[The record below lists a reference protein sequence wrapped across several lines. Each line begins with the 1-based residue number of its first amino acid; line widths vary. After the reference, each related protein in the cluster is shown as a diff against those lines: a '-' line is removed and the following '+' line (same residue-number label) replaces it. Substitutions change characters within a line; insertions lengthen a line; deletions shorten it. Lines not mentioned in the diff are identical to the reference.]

1 MKKIILLLLLTFG
14 FANAQIINI
23 PDATFKA
30 ELLAAS
36 PTVEKALN
44 FSDQWIKIDANNDG
58 EIQESEA
65 QQVKL
70 LALSEFLIFNITG
83 IDGFSN
89 LESLRI
95 TTSLITTLNIGGLT
109 NLKSLN
115 CLNMPILSTLNLDGA
130 SDLTTLSLYSL
141 PNITTLNLSNLNN
154 LTKINCFGTSIVSL
168 NVSNLPNLAE
178 ILYSGNQLTTSMNL
192 SELPSLTKLDC
203 AFNNLSV
210 LTANELTALTDLNCS
225 GNQLTNLNGFPNL
238 IKLNCESNKLTSLN
252 VSSLTALTELYCSG
266 NELTS
271 LNVNGLASLTTLSCS
286 YNKFVTFSLSDLPNL
301 ISLNCG
307 NNNELTSVTL
317 QNLPNLEEFKVIG
330 NLNGNA
336 VPLGQ
341 LATLSLSGLPSLQ
354 KLECNNGVL
363 TSLSLNGLTNL
374 TELNCSRNQIT
385 DLNVSNLPNLQK
397 LVCDTNPIVNLNV
410 SNLSNLLELNCG
422 GAYVVDGV
430 MVGHLTTLN
439 VSGLTNLK
447 KLYCYYSLLTT
458 LNLTGLVSLEELFCD
473 GIANDLGQLTSLNV
487 NGLTNLKK
495 LSCKNQQLT
504 SLNVSNLVN
513 LTDLYCSHNQITSLD
528 LTGLINL
535 KILDYTYNHLAN
547 LNLVDLPSLTTLNC
561 SYNQLVTLNVLNLT
575 SLTELYC
582 SYNQLTALN
591 LSGLDNLITLDYSY
605 NQLTL
610 SNISGL
616 STNLQ
621 SLYCSSNDLT
631 SLDVSGLTN
640 LIILDCSSNQLPS
653 LDVST
658 LTNLRILNC
667 SNNQLP
673 SLELFNTP
681 NLETLNCSQ
690 NSIENLNI
698 FWLNNLNSLHCRDNQ
713 LTSLDLSN
721 HTNLLQ
727 LDYSNNLI
735 PNLDVNNLTNLQY
748 LGLSATQT
756 TVLDVSN
763 LNNLNFLFCYDNLL
777 TTLDVNNAP
786 FLNVLNCNN
795 NQLETLFIKN
805 GRDEQDLSYSGNPNL
820 AYICADSSQL
830 ESIQTQLNN
839 WGMDATVC
847 NTYCSFTPGGNNNT
861 ITGITIFD
869 FNNNGC
875 DVADEVNP
883 FIRLDINDGTETGT
897 TVTNIN
903 GTYNFYTDAGTFEIT
918 PNIENP
924 TWFEFSP
931 ESSTFTFTTDN
942 NIATQN
948 FCIAAV
954 GTHQDIEVILA
965 PLEPARPGFD
975 ATYKVVYKNKGNQMV
990 SGAVNFVFDDA
1001 RTDFISAE
1009 PIADAV
1015 ETNSLTWNYENLMP
1029 FENRSIVIR
1038 LNVNGPMET
1047 PAVNNGD
1054 ILNFTTSITPVVAD
1068 ELPLDNQFAYSQTV
1082 VGSFDPNDIVCMEGD
1097 NLSPSEI
1104 GSYLHYIINFENT
1117 GTAPAENIVVKVEID
1132 TTKYDLS
1139 SLQLLNG
1146 SHPVEARVNSNVAE
1160 FIFKGINLETNGHG
1174 NILLKVRSKSS
1185 VNVGETVSKK
1195 ANIFFDYNFPI
1206 ITNDANTTFQDL
1218 SVEEHLIDNSVTIY
1232 PNPSHN
1238 VVNIEASSTITSV
1251 QVYDIQGR
1259 LLMTHLANDI
1269 KTTIDI
1275 ADKANGVYFFKIN
1288 SDKGIKVE
1296 KIIKKYAY

>member
-1 MKKIILLLLLTFG
+1 MKKILLLLLLTFG

-36 PTVEKALN
+36 PTVEKAMN
-44 FSDQWIKIDANNDG
+44 FDDQWIKIDANNDG

-70 LALSEFLIFNITG
+70 LAISELLVFNVTG
-83 IDGFSN
+83 IEGFSN

-109 NLKSLN
+109 NLKSLT
-115 CLNMPILSTLNLDGA
+115 CLNMQILSTLNVNGA
-130 SDLTTLSLYSL
+130 T
-141 PNITTLNLSNLNN
+141 NLNN
-154 LTKINCFGTSIVSL
+154 LMCISLPNLVTLNINNLTNLTKLNCLGTSIVSL
-168 NVSNLPNLAE
+168 NVSGLPNLAE
-178 ILYSGNQLTTSMNL
+178 ILYSGNQLTTTMNL
-192 SELPSLTKLDC
+192 SQLPSLTKLDC

-238 IKLNCESNKLTSLN
+238 IKLNCENNKLTSLN
-252 VSSLTALTELYCSG
+252 VSSLTDLTELYCGG

-271 LNVNGLASLTTLSCS
+271 LNVNGLENLTTLSCA
-286 YNKFVTFSLSDLPNL
+286 YNKFVTFSLNGLPNL
-301 ISLNCG
+301 VNLDCG

-317 QNLPNLEEFKVIG
+317 QNLPNLQELKVIG
-330 NLNGNA
+330 NVNGSS

-341 LATLSLSGLPSLQ
+341 LTTLNLSGLPNLQ
-354 KLECNNGVL
+354 KLDCKNGVL
-363 TSLSLNGLTNL
+363 TSLSLEGLSSL

-385 DLNVSNLPNLQK
+385 NLNVSNLPNLQK
-397 LVCDTNPIVNLNV
+397 LVCDTNPISALNV
-410 SNLSNLLELNCG
+410 SNLTNLVELTCAG
-422 GAYVVDGV
+422 GYVVDGQLTA
-430 MVGHLTTLN
+430 HLTTLD

-447 KLYCYYSLLTT
+447 KLYCAFSLLTT
-458 LNLTGLVSLEELFCD
+458 LDLTGLSSLEELYCD
-473 GIANDLGQLTSLNV
+473 GISNDLGQLASLNV

-495 LSCKNQQLT
+495 LSCNNQQLT
-504 SLNVSNLVN
+504 SLNVSNLTN
-513 LTDLYCSHNQITSLD
+513 LTDLYCSSNHITSLD

-535 KILDYTYNHLAN
+535 KVLDYTYNQLAN

-561 SYNQLVTLNVLNLT
+561 SQNQLVTLNVLNLA
-575 SLTELYC
+575 SLTDLNC
-582 SYNQLTALN
+582 SFNQLTTLN
-591 LSGLDNLITLDYSY
+591 LSGLNSLVNLDYSH

-616 STNLQ
+616 STNLK
-621 SLYCSSNDLT
+621 SLVCDSNNLT
-631 SLDVSGLTN
+631 SLDVSGLIN
-640 LIILDCSSNQLPS
+640 LEGLSCNANQLTG

-658 LTNLRILNC
+658 LVNLKTLTC
-667 SNNQLP
+667 ANNQIT
-673 SLELFNTP
+673 SLEVFNSP
-681 NLETLNCSQ
+681 NLEALDCSY
-690 NSIENLNI
+690 NLIENLNV
-698 FWLNNLNSLHCRDNQ
+698 FWLNNLKQLYCINNQ
-713 LTSLDLSN
+713 LTNLDLSN
-721 HTNLLQ
+721 QSNLNR

-735 PNLDVNNLTNLQY
+735 PNLNVNNLTNLQI
-748 LGLSATQT
+748 LGLSGTQT

-763 LNNLNFLFCYDNLL
+763 LNQLNFLYCNNNLL

-786 FLNVLNCNN
+786 FLHVLHCNN

-805 GRDEQDLSYSGNPNL
+805 GRNEQDLSYSGNPNL
-820 AYICADSSQL
+820 AYICADASQI

-839 WGMDATVC
+839 SGMNATVC

-861 ITGITIFD
+861 ITGVTIFD

-883 FIRLDINDGTETGT
+883 FIRLDINDGTEIGS

-931 ESSTFTFTTDN
+931 PSSTFTFTTDN

-948 FCIAAV
+948 FCIQAV
-954 GTHQDIEVILA
+954 GMHQDIEVVLA

-990 SGAVNFVFDDA
+990 SGAVNFIFDDA

-1015 ETNSLTWNYENLMP
+1015 EINSLTWNYVNLMP

-1054 ILNFTTSITPVVAD
+1054 VLNFTTSITPVAGD
-1068 ELPLDNQFAYSQTV
+1068 ELPLDNQFAYNQTV
-1082 VGSFDPNDIVCMEGD
+1082 VGSFDPNDIVCIEGD
-1097 NLSPSEI
+1097 NLSSSEI
-1104 GSYLHYIINFENT
+1104 GNYLHYIVNFENT
-1117 GTAPAENIVVKVEID
+1117 GTAPAENVVVKVEID

-1146 SHPVEARVNSNVAE
+1146 SHPVEAMVNNNIAE
-1160 FIFKGINLETNGHG
+1160 FIFKAINLETNGHG

-1185 VNVGETVSKK
+1185 VNEGETVTKK
-1195 ANIFFDYNFPI
+1195 ANIYFDYNFPI
-1206 ITNDANTTFQDL
+1206 LTNDANTTFQDL
-1218 SVEEHLIDNSVTIY
+1218 SIDEHLFDNSIAVY
-1232 PNPSHN
+1232 PNPSRD
-1238 VVNIEASSTITSV
+1238 VVNIEASSVITSI

-1259 LLMTHLANDI
+1259 LLMTHLPNDS

-1288 SDKGIKVE
+1288 SDRGIKVE
-1296 KIIKKYAY
+1296 KIIKK

>member
-1 MKKIILLLLLTFG
+1 MKKILFLLLLTYG
-14 FANAQIINI
+14 VSNAQIVNI

-36 PTVEKALN
+36 PTVQKALN
-44 FSDQWIKIDANNDG
+44 FSDEWIKIDANDDG

-70 LALSEFLIFNITG
+70 LALSEFMIFNVTG

-95 TTSLITTLNIGGLT
+95 TTSLITTLNVSGLT
-109 NLKSLN
+109 HLKSLT
-115 CLNMPILSTLNLDGA
+115 CLNMQILSTLNVNGA
-130 SDLTTLSLYSL
+130 TDLTSLSLYSL
-141 PNITTLNLSNLNN
+141 PNITTLNIGTLTN
-154 LTKINCFGTSIVSL
+154 LTKLNCLGTSIVSL
-168 NVSNLPNLAE
+168 NVSNLPNLEE
-178 ILYSGNQLTTSMNL
+178 ILYSGNATTTSMSLNG
-192 SELPSLTKLDC
+192 LPSLTKLDC
-203 AFNNLSV
+203 AYNNLST
-210 LTANELTALTDLNCS
+210 LTATGLTALTELNCS
-225 GNQLTNLNGFPNL
+225 GNKLANLNGFPNL
-238 IKLNCESNKLTSLN
+238 VKLNCENNDLTSLN
-252 VSSLTALTELYCSG
+252 VSSLTALTELYCGG

-271 LNVNGLASLTTLSCS
+271 LNVNGLANLTTLMCNF
-286 YNKFVTFSLSDLPNL
+286 NKFVTFSLNGLPNL
-301 ISLNCG
+301 VQLDCG

-317 QNLPNLEEFKVIG
+317 QDLPSLQEFKVIG
-330 NLNGNA
+330 NTNGNA

-341 LATLSLSGLPSLQ
+341 LTTLNLSGLPNLQ
-354 KLECNNGVL
+354 KLECYNGVL
-363 TSLSLNGLTNL
+363 TSLNLSGLSSL

-385 DLNVSNLPNLQK
+385 NLNVSNMPNLQK
-397 LVCDTNPIVNLNV
+397 LVCDTNPIANLNV
-410 SNLSNLLELNCG
+410 SNLSNLLELTCG
-422 GAYVVDGV
+422 GAYVVDGLLI
-430 MVGHLTTLN
+430 GHLATLN
-439 VSGLTNLK
+439 VSGLPNLK
-447 KLYCYYSLLTT
+447 KLSCAYSLLTT
-458 LNLTGLVSLEELFCD
+458 LDLTDLVSLEELYCD
-473 GIANDLGQLTSLNV
+473 GVGNDLGQLTSLNV

-495 LSCKNQQLT
+495 LSCNYQQLT

-513 LTDLYCSHNQITSLD
+513 LTDLHCSHNHITSLD

-535 KILDYTYNHLAN
+535 KVLDYTYNQLAN

-575 SLTELYC
+575 NLRELYC

-616 STNLQ
+616 STNLE

-631 SLDVSGLTN
+631 SLDVSNLTN
-640 LIILDCSSNQLPS
+640 LMILDCNSNQLPS

-667 SNNQLP
+667 SNNQIP
-673 SLELFNTP
+673 SLELSNTSTI
-681 NLETLNCSQ
+681 ETLNCSQ
-690 NSIENLNI
+690 NLIENLNI
-698 FWLNNLNSLHCRDNQ
+698 FGLNNLNSLHCRDNQ

-721 HTNLLQ
+721 HTNLIQ

-735 PNLDVNNLTNLQY
+735 PNLDVNNLTSLQL
-748 LGLSATQT
+748 LGLSGTQS
-756 TVLDVSN
+756 TVLNVSN
-763 LNNLNFLFCYDNLL
+763 LNNLSFLFCYDNLL
-777 TTLDVNNAP
+777 TTLDVSNAS
-786 FLNVLNCNN
+786 FLHVLNCNN
-795 NQLETLFIKN
+795 NQLTTLFIKN
-805 GRDEQDLSYSGNPNL
+805 GKDEQDLDYSGNPNL
-820 AYICADSSQL
+820 TYICADSSQI
-830 ESIQTQLNN
+830 ESIQTNLNN
-839 WGMDATVC
+839 AGMNATVC
-847 NTYCSFTPGGNNNT
+847 NTYCSFTPGGDNNT

-869 FNNNGC
+869 YNNNGC

-883 FIRLDINDGTETGT
+883 FIRLDINDGTETGS

-903 GTYNFYTDAGTFEIT
+903 GTYNFYTDAGTFVIT

-931 ESSTFTFTTDN
+931 TSSTFTFTTDN

-954 GTHQDIEVILA
+954 GMHQDIEVVFA

-990 SGAVNFVFDDA
+990 SGAVTVLFDDA

-1009 PIADAV
+1009 PEADAV
-1015 ETNSLTWNYENLMP
+1015 AVNSLSWNYENLMP
-1029 FENRSIVIR
+1029 FENRSIVVR

-1054 ILNFTTSITPVVAD
+1054 LLNFTTSITPVVND
-1068 ELPLDNQFAYSQTV
+1068 ELPLDNQFVYNQTV
-1082 VGSFDPNDIVCMEGD
+1082 VGSFDPNDIVCIQGD

-1104 GSYLHYIINFENT
+1104 GNYLHYIVNFENT
-1117 GTAPAENIVVKVEID
+1117 GTAPAENVVVKID
-1132 TTKYDLS
+1132 IDATKYDVS

-1146 SHPVEARVNSNVAE
+1146 SHPVEARVNNNTAE
-1160 FIFKGINLETNGHG
+1160 FIFKSIQLDTNGHG
-1174 NILLKVRSKSS
+1174 NILLKVKSKTSL
-1185 VNVGETVSKK
+1185 NDGDTVTKK

-1206 ITNDANTTFQDL
+1206 LTNDANTTFQDL
-1218 SVEEHLIDNSVTIY
+1218 SIDEHLIDNSITIY
-1232 PNPSHN
+1232 PNPSRD
-1238 VVNIEASSTITSV
+1238 VVNVEASSAIKSV

-1259 LLMTHLANDI
+1259 LLMTHLANDV

-1275 ADKANGVYFFKIN
+1275 SNQANGVYFFKIN

-1296 KIIKKYAY
+1296 KIIKK

>member
-23 PDATFKA
+23 PDANFKA

-36 PTVEKALN
+36 PTMQKALN
-44 FSDQWIKIDANNDG
+44 FSDQWIKIDANDDG
-58 EIQESEA
+58 EIQETEA

-70 LALSEFLIFNITG
+70 LALSEFLIFNVTG

-95 TTSLITTLNIGGLT
+95 STSLITTLNVSGLA
-109 NLKSLN
+109 NLKSLT
-115 CLNMPILSTLNLDGA
+115 CLNMPILSALNVDGA
-130 SDLTTLSLYSL
+130 TELTNLSLFSL
-141 PNITTLNLSNLNN
+141 PNITTLSVGN
-154 LTKINCFGTSIVSL
+154 LTNLTALNCFGTSIVSL
-168 NVSNLPNLAE
+168 NVSNLPNLSE
-178 ILYSGNQLTTSMNL
+178 ILYSGNALTTTMNL
-192 SELPSLTKLDC
+192 NELPSLTKLDC
-203 AFNNLSV
+203 AFNDLSV
-210 LTANELTALTDLNCS
+210 LTVNNLPALTDLNCS
-225 GNQLTNLNGFPNL
+225 GNKLTNLNGFPNL
-238 IKLNCESNKLTSLN
+238 IKLNCENNDLTSLN
-252 VSSLTALTELYCSG
+252 VSSLAGLTELYCGG

-271 LNVNGLASLTTLSCS
+271 LNVNGLANLTTLSCS
-286 YNKFVTFSLSDLPNL
+286 YNKFVTFTLSGLPNL
-301 ISLNCG
+301 VHLDCG

-317 QNLPNLEEFKVIG
+317 QNLPNLQEFKVVG
-330 NLNGNA
+330 NLSGNA

-341 LATLSLSGLPSLQ
+341 LTTLNLSGLPNLQ

-363 TSLSLNGLTNL
+363 TSLNLTGLTSL

-397 LVCDTNPIVNLNV
+397 LMCDTNPIANLNV
-410 SNLSNLLELNCG
+410 SNLSSLIELNCG
-422 GAYVVDGV
+422 GGYVVDGQLT
-430 MVGHLTTLN
+430 GHLTTLN

-447 KLYCYYSLLTT
+447 KLSCTYSLLTT
-458 LNLTGLVSLEELFCD
+458 LNLTGLVSLEELYCD
-473 GIANDLGQLTSLNV
+473 GVSNDLGQLTSLNV

-495 LSCKNQQLT
+495 LSCNYQQLT

-513 LTDLYCSHNQITSLD
+513 LTDLYCSHNDITSLD

-535 KILDYTYNHLAN
+535 RVLDYTYNQLAN
-547 LNLVDLPSLTTLNC
+547 LNLVDLPNLATLNC

-575 SLTELYC
+575 NLMDLYC
-582 SYNQLTALN
+582 TNNQLTTLN
-591 LSGLDNLITLDYSY
+591 LSGLDNLTYLDYSH

-616 STNLQ
+616 STNLE
-621 SLYCSSNDLT
+621 SLICSSNDLT

-667 SNNQLP
+667 SNNQIP
-673 SLELFNTP
+673 SLELFNLPTI
-681 NLETLNCSQ
+681 ESLNCSQ
-690 NSIENLNI
+690 NLIENLNI
-698 FWLNNLNSLHCRDNQ
+698 FGLNNLNALHCRDNQ
-713 LTSLDLSN
+713 LTSLDVSN
-721 HTNLLQ
+721 HANLLQ

-735 PNLDVNNLTNLQY
+735 PNLEVNNLTNLQY
-748 LGLSATQT
+748 LGLSGTQT

-869 FNNNGC
+869 YNNNGC

-883 FIRLDINDGTETGT
+883 FIRLDINDGSETGS

-903 GTYNFYTDAGTFEIT
+903 GAYNFYTDAGTFVIT

-924 TWFEFSP
+924 TWFDFSP
-931 ESSTFTFTTDN
+931 TSSTFTFTNDN

-954 GTHQDIEVILA
+954 GMHQDIEVVFA

-990 SGAVNFVFDDA
+990 SGAVNVLFDDA

-1009 PIADAV
+1009 PEADAIV
-1015 ETNSLTWNYENLMP
+1015 VNSLTWNYENLMP
-1029 FENRSIVIR
+1029 FENRSIVVR

-1054 ILNFTTSITPVVAD
+1054 LLNFTTSITPVVDD

-1082 VGSFDPNDIVCMEGD
+1082 VGSFDPNDIVCIQGD

-1104 GSYLHYIINFENT
+1104 GNYLHYIINFENT

-1132 TTKYDLS
+1132 TDKYDLP

-1146 SHPVEARVNSNVAE
+1146 SHPVEARVNNNIAE
-1160 FIFKGINLETNGHG
+1160 FIFKTINLETNGHG
-1174 NILLKVRSKSS
+1174 NILLKIRSKESLNSGDS
-1185 VNVGETVSKK
+1185 VTKK

-1206 ITNDANTTFQDL
+1206 LTNDARTTFQDL
-1218 SVEEHLIDNSVTIY
+1218 SIEEHLKDNSITIY
-1232 PNPSHN
+1232 PNPSRD
-1238 VVNIEASSTITSV
+1238 VVNIEASSAINSV
-1251 QVYDIQGR
+1251 QVFDIQGR

-1269 KTTIDI
+1269 KTVIDI
-1275 ADKANGVYFFKIN
+1275 ADKANGVYFFKIR

-1296 KIIKKYAY
+1296 KIIKK

>member
-1 MKKIILLLLLTFG
+1 MKKILLLLLLICG

-30 ELLAAS
+30 ELLTAS

-58 EIQESEA
+58 EIQQSEA
-65 QQVKL
+65 EQVKL
-70 LALSEFLIFNITG
+70 LAISEFLIFNVNG

-95 TTSLITTLNIGGLT
+95 TTSLITTLNVSGLA
-109 NLKSLN
+109 NLKSLT
-115 CLNMPILSTLNLDGA
+115 CLNMPILSTLNIDGA
-130 SDLTTLSLYSL
+130 TNLTTLSLYSL
-141 PNITTLNLSNLNN
+141 PNITTLNMGNLTN
-154 LTKINCFGTSIVSL
+154 LTKLNCFGTSIVSL
-168 NVSNLPNLAE
+168 NVSGLPNLAE

-192 SELPSLTKLDC
+192 NQLPSLTKLDC
-203 AFNNLSV
+203 AFNNLNV
-210 LTANELTALTDLNCS
+210 LTANDLTALTDLNCS

-238 IKLNCESNKLTSLN
+238 IKLNCESNKLTALN
-252 VSSLTALTELYCSG
+252 VSSLTDLTELYCAG

-271 LNVNGLASLTTLSCS
+271 LNVNGLTNLTTLSCN

-301 ISLNCG
+301 VNLNCG
-307 NNNELTSVTL
+307 NNNDLTTVTL
-317 QNLPNLEEFKVIG
+317 QNLPNLQEFKVIG
-330 NLNGNA
+330 NINGNA

-341 LATLSLSGLPSLQ
+341 LTTLSLSGLPNLQ

-363 TSLSLNGLTNL
+363 SSLSLNGLSSL

-385 DLNVSNLPNLQK
+385 NLNVSNLPNLQK

-473 GIANDLGQLTSLNV
+473 GIPNDLGQLTSLNV

-535 KILDYTYNHLAN
+535 EVLDYTYNQLAN

-575 SLTELYC
+575 SLTDLNC
-582 SYNQLTALN
+582 SHNQLTTLN
-591 LSGLDNLITLDYSY
+591 LSGLNNLVNLDYSY

-616 STNLQ
+616 STNLK
-621 SLYCSSNDLT
+621 SLICDSNNLT
-631 SLDVSGLTN
+631 SLDVSGLIN
-640 LIILDCSSNQLPS
+640 LEGLSCNGNQLTGLDVSSLVNLKALTCVNNQMTSLEVFNSPNLEALDCSN
-653 LDVST
+653 
-658 LTNLRILNC
+658 NL
-667 SNNQLP
+667 
-673 SLELFNTP
+673 
-681 NLETLNCSQ
+681 
-690 NSIENLNI
+690 IENLNV
-698 FWLNNLNSLHCRDNQ
+698 FWLNNLKQLYCINNQ

-721 HTNLLQ
+721 QINLNR

-735 PNLDVNNLTNLQY
+735 PNLNVNNLTNLQI
-748 LGLSATQT
+748 LGLSGTQT
-756 TVLDVSN
+756 TALDVSN
-763 LNNLNFLFCYDNLL
+763 LNQLVFLFCNDNLL

-805 GRDEQDLSYSGNPNL
+805 GVSEQDLSYSGNPNL
-820 AYICADSSQL
+820 AYICADSSQI
-830 ESIQTQLNN
+830 EAIQTQLNN
-839 WGMDATVC
+839 LGMDATVC
-847 NTYCSFTPGGNNNT
+847 NTYCSFTPGGDNNT

-869 FNNNGC
+869 FNNDGC

-883 FIRLDINDGTETGT
+883 FIRLEINDGTETGS

-924 TWFEFSP
+924 TWFDFSP
-931 ESSTFTFTTDN
+931 ASSTFTFTGTN

-954 GTHQDIEVILA
+954 GTHQDIEVVLA

-990 SGAVNFVFDDA
+990 SGAVNLVFDDA

-1009 PIADAV
+1009 PMADAV
-1015 ETNSLTWNYENLMP
+1015 VVNSLTWNYVNLMP
-1029 FENRSIVIR
+1029 FENRSILIR
-1038 LNVNGPMET
+1038 FNVNGPMET

-1054 ILNFTTSITPVVAD
+1054 ILNFNASITPVTAD
-1068 ELPLDNQFAYSQTV
+1068 ELPLDNQFTYNQTV
-1082 VGSFDPNDIVCMEGD
+1082 VGSFDPNDIVCIQGD
-1097 NLSPSEI
+1097 NLSSSEI
-1104 GSYLHYIINFENT
+1104 GNYLHYIVNFENT
-1117 GTAPAENIVVKVEID
+1117 GTAPAENVVIKIEID
-1132 TTKYDLS
+1132 TTKYDLP

-1146 SHPVEARVNSNVAE
+1146 SHPVEVMVNNNIAE
-1160 FIFKGINLETNGHG
+1160 FIFKTINLETNGHG

-1185 VNVGETVSKK
+1185 LNEGETVTKK
-1195 ANIFFDYNFPI
+1195 ANIYFDYNFPI
-1206 ITNDANTTFQDL
+1206 LTNDANTTFQDL
-1218 SVEEHLIDNSVTIY
+1218 SIDEHLLDNSIAVY
-1232 PNPSHN
+1232 PNPSRD
-1238 VVNIEASSTITSV
+1238 VVSVEASSIINSI

-1259 LLMTHLANDI
+1259 LLLTHLPNDS

-1296 KIIKKYAY
+1296 KIIKK